1 MFDCFRIS
9 KLITFISIQLMVCAL
24 ALLVPVSSQ
33 AATSNTAAMAAA
45 ASRSNSS
52 SSSTPSGDVFSTP
65 SITNAPQELL
75 QPGQLSNK
83 SDKASDQ
90 GDKITDKGD
99 KASDKGDKEGKKN
112 QQDDELERVQN
123 QFQTFIAES
132 IGQSL
137 PIFGSELFKGRISTF
152 APIENIPVT
161 PDYLM
166 GPGDEL
172 IIKGWGTVDID
183 YKAVVDRNG
192 EINLPKVGNISV
204 AGVSYQDLQRHL
216 KRAIGKVFRNFELS
230 VTLGKLR
237 SVQIFVLGQARHPG
251 VFTVSSLSTLV
262 NTLFATGGPSANGS
276 MRNIELRRNGNT
288 ITKFDLYEFLLKGDK
303 SKDISILPGDIIYFP
318 PVGAQVAIYGS
329 INKAAIFELKSE
341 KVKLSAVLELAG
353 GLTTTAAGQK
363 VMLERID
370 NRAVRKV
377 EDIPLDLVNEK
388 EIKDGDL
395 IQVFSIGARFDNAVT
410 LRGNVAAPGRY
421 PWKGG
426 MRISDLVPDK
436 EALITADYWVNQN
449 KAVHFQLKDSS
460 STKNQRKNEDL
471 FKNEVRRAVS
481 EINWDYAVVER
492 LDVDKLTTQLITFN
506 LGKAIA
512 GDTQQNLELQ
522 SGDLITIFSQ
532 ADMLVPVANR
542 SVYINLE
549 GEFSNAGVYKAL
561 PGEKLRDLVKRVGGF
576 TPNAYL
582 YGAEFDRESVREV
595 QQKQMNEILNKMED
609 NIRRNLSNKTRAAPE
624 EAVATQSAA
633 ETQLQ
638 MVEKM
643 RRVKA
648 TGRVVL
654 NISEDSAGQINELP
668 DITLE
673 DGDRLTIPFK
683 PSVVNVLG
691 MVYNDSSYLYQ
702 PGKHVGDYL
711 DQAGGTTRD
720 ADNGRIYLLHADG
733 SVVSAQNYDYLLFF
747 NSFGRQKMLPGDS
760 IIVPEN
766 LDRFQLSKELK
777 DWTQIIFQSAMG
789 LASMK
794 VLGII

>member
-1 MFDCFRIS
+1 MFDCFRKKLLTAKIS
-9 KLITFISIQLMVCAL
+9 TQMLVCVI
-24 ALLVPVSSQ
+24 ALLVSVSGQ
-33 AATSNTAAMAAA
+33 AATSNSAAMAAA

-52 SSSTPSGDVFSTP
+52 SSSTPSVDLFSTP

-75 QPGQLSNK
+75 QPGLPSNK
-83 SDKASDQ
+83 SDKD
-90 GDKITDKGD
+90 
-99 KASDKGDKEGKKN
+99 SDKGDKEGKKN
-112 QQDDELERVQN
+112 QQDDVLERVQN
-123 QFQTFIAES
+123 QFQSFITES
-132 IGQSL
+132 IGQNL
-137 PIFGSELFKGRISTF
+137 PIFGSELFKGSISTF

-183 YKAVVDRNG
+183 YKAVIDRNG

-216 KRAIGKVFRNFELS
+216 KRSIGKVFRNFELS

-276 MRNIELRRNGNT
+276 MRNIELRRKGNT

-329 INKAAIFELKSE
+329 VNKSAIFELKSE

-377 EDIPLDLVNEK
+377 EDIPLNLVNEK

-421 PWKGG
+421 PWKEG

-436 EALITADYWVNQN
+436 VALITADYWVNQN
-449 KAVHFQLKDSS
+449 KAAHPQQKDSS
-460 STKNQRKNEDL
+460 STKNERKNEDRKNEDR
-471 FKNEVRRAVS
+471 FKNEVKRAVS

-492 LDVDKLTTQLITFN
+492 LNVDKLTTQLITFN

-512 GDTQQNLELQ
+512 GDAHQNLELQ
-522 SGDLITIFSQ
+522 PDDLITIFSQ
-532 ADMLVPVANR
+532 ADMQVPVANR
-542 SVYINLE
+542 SVYVHLE
-549 GEFSNAGVYKAL
+549 GEFPNAGVYKAL

-576 TPNAYL
+576 TPNAFL
-582 YGAEFDRESVREV
+582 FGAEFDRESVREV
-595 QQKQMNEILNKMED
+595 QQKKMDEILNKMED
-609 NIRRNLSNKTRAAPE
+609 NIRRNLANKTRAAPE
-624 EAVATQSAA
+624 EAAASHAAA
-633 ETQLQ
+633 EAQLQ
-638 MVEKM
+638 MVAKM
-643 RRVKA
+643 RMVKA

-654 NISEDSAGQINELP
+654 NINNEDKSDKVDELP

-683 PSVVNVLG
+683 PAVVNVLG
-691 MVYNDSSYLYQ
+691 MVYNENSYLYQ
-702 PGKHVGDYL
+702 TSKQVGDYL

-720 ADNGRIYLLHADG
+720 ADKGRMYLLHADG
-733 SVVSAQNYDYLLFF
+733 SVVSAQNFDYLLFF
-747 NSFGRQKMLPGDS
+747 NSFSRQKMLPGDS

-794 VLGII
+794 VLGVI